1 MLLKKSKNK
10 NKIMQEDEFEFEP
23 DDQGRAS
30 NQTADPD
37 VRSKLALQMLKQ
49 VQQSLT
55 HVIQLLEDGD
65 TTRATRQMVNFV
77 MGKKSFEQSLER
89 ETGARTHEGVFDGMF
104 VVTSEGLRH
113 AVPENYA
120 SKSKLVEGDMMKLI
134 VTPDGRHVYKQIAP
148 VERRRIVGVL
158 GVDTVTNSPI
168 VIVGE
173 DVYKV
178 LQASVSYYKAVP
190 GDEVVILVPGSG
202 RSVWAA
208 FERIV
213 SK

>member
-1 MLLKKSKNK
+1 MNE
-10 NKIMQEDEFEFEP
+10 NEFEFEP
-23 DDQGRAS
+23 DGREPVSDRA
-30 NQTADPD
+30 ADPD

-49 VQQSLT
+49 VQQSIT

-77 MGKKSFEQSLER
+77 MGKKSFEQTLER
-89 ETGARTHEGVFDGMF
+89 ETGACTHEGVFDGMF
-104 VVTSEGLRH
+104 VVTSEGMRH

-148 VERRRIVGVL
+148 VERRRIVGLL
-158 GVDTVTNSPI
+158 GVDSVTNTPI
-168 VIVGE
+168 VMVGE

-178 LQASVSYYKAVP
+178 LQASVSYYKGVP

-202 RSVWAA
+202 RAVWAA
-208 FERIV
+208 VERVV

>member
-1 MLLKKSKNK
+1 MNDD
-10 NKIMQEDEFEFEP
+10 DEIEFASEP
-23 DDQGRAS
+23 DTSFADTAPRA
-30 NQTADPD
+30 ADPD

-77 MGKKSFEQSLER
+77 MGKKSFEQTLEQ
-89 ETGARTHEGVFDGMF
+89 ETGACTHEGVFDGMF
-104 VVTSEGLRH
+104 VVTSAGLRH

-148 VERRRIVGVL
+148 IERRRMTGIL
-158 GVDTVTNSPI
+158 GVDSVSNTPI

-178 LQASVSYYKAVP
+178 LQASVSYHKGVP

-202 RSVWAA
+202 KSVWAA
-208 FERIV
+208 LERV
-213 SK
+213 LGR

>member
-1 MLLKKSKNK
+1 MND
-10 NKIMQEDEFEFEP
+10 DEEIEFASEP
-23 DDQGRAS
+23 DASYSGAGATPRA
-30 NQTADPD
+30 ADPD

-77 MGKKSFEQSLER
+77 MGKKSFEQTLEQ
-89 ETGARTHEGVFDGMF
+89 ETGACTHEGVFDGMF
-104 VVTSEGLRH
+104 VVTSAGLRH

-148 VERRRIVGVL
+148 IERRRMTGFL
-158 GVDTVTNSPI
+158 GVDSVSNTPI

-178 LQASVSYYKAVP
+178 LQASVSYHKGVP

-202 RSVWAA
+202 KSVWAA
-208 FERIV
+208 LERV
-213 SK
+213 LGR

>member
-1 MLLKKSKNK
+1 
-10 NKIMQEDEFEFEP
+10 
-23 DDQGRAS
+23 
-30 NQTADPD
+30 
-37 VRSKLALQMLKQ
+37 MLKQ
-49 VQQSLT
+49 VQQSIA

-65 TTRATRQMVNFV
+65 TTRATLGMVNFV
-77 MGKKSFEQSLER
+77 MGKKSFEQTLMR
-89 ETGARTHEGVFDGMF
+89 ETGAQTHEGVFDGMF
-104 VVTSEGLRH
+104 VVTSEGMRY

-148 VERRRIVGVL
+148 VERKRAVGLL
-158 GVDTVTNSPI
+158 GIDPMTNNSI

-178 LQASVSYYKAVP
+178 LQASVSYFRGVP
-190 GDEVVILVPGSG
+190 GDEVVVLVPGSG

-208 FERIV
+208 LERIV
-213 SK
+213 GK